1 MTDNSN
7 NCDIQEKQ
15 EEKNDSASQEKKPVL
30 QREIRID
37 LIFLSIIR
45 NWRKYIAPMSLTIVL
60 TAIIVFSI
68 PRYYSVTVML
78 APESSSGSPSMS
90 GIGSLASMAGI
101 NLSSLNS
108 EDAIVPLFY
117 PDLMKSTDFIV
128 PLLDTKVQTL
138 DGKFKGSYLDYLT
151 TQSKVAWWEKEI
163 AALKKTMGLDKTEKI
178 EKGKNGKVIIDP
190 FKLNWTQTQL
200 VKGVSGNINCSVDK
214 KTDVITMKVT
224 AQDPLVAALMADTV
238 KANLQRFIT
247 NYRTQKAKNDL
258 RHYQELMEKAHRDYE
273 VIQKKYASYVDANQ
287 DVVLASFK
295 MKETNLENELQLAY
309 NTYSQQKVQVQMAEA
324 KVTERTPAFTTLQ
337 NASVPVKP
345 AGPKRMITM
354 LVMMVLCFIGT
365 SIYIVAKDPSLRY

>member
-1 MTDNSN
+1 MKYNKEEQNDIPMHSN
-7 NCDIQEKQ
+7 KES
-15 EEKNDSASQEKKPVL
+15 ESVL
-30 QREIRID
+30 EHEIRID
-37 LIFLSIIR
+37 YIFRSIVR
-45 NWRKYIAPMSLTIVL
+45 NWRKYIVPMAVTVVL
-60 TAIIVFSI
+60 TAVIVFSM

-90 GIGSLASMAGI
+90 GISSLASMAGI

-128 PLLDTKVQTL
+128 PLFETQVQTL

-151 TQSKVAWWEKEI
+151 TQSTVAWWEKGL
-163 AALKKTMGLDKTEKI
+163 ATVKKAVGLDKTEKI
-178 EKGKNGKVIIDP
+178 EKTKDGKLKIDP
-190 FKLNWTQTQL
+190 FKLNWTQNQL

-238 KANLQRFIT
+238 KANLQKFIT
-247 NYRTQKAKNDL
+247 SYRTKKAKNDL
-258 RHYQELMEKAHRDYE
+258 QHYQELLEKARKDYE
-273 VIQKKYASYVDANQ
+273 AIQKKYASYVDANQ

-295 MKETNLENELQLAY
+295 IKETNLENELQLAY
-309 NTYSQQKVQVQMAEA
+309 NTYSQQKIQVQLAEA

-354 LVMMVLCFIGT
+354 LVMIILCFIGT
-365 SIYIVAKDPSLRY
+365 SVYIVAKDPSLRY